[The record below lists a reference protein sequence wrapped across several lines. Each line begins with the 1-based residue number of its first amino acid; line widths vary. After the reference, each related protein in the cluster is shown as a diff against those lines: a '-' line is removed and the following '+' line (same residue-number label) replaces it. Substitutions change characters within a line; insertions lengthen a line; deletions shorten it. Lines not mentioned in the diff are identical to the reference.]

1 MRDPFFASSIH
12 FRLDKWIWR
21 KGVGVEPT
29 KDAWRPTPDLK
40 SGRPTGDASLPRRN
54 VVARLSAIK
63 QRTEHLGQGE
73 RCGGDFHAWL

>member
-1 MRDPFFASSIH
+1 MRDPFFASSIL
-12 FRLDKWIWR
+12 FRLDELDWR

-54 VVARLSAIK
+54 VVGWPGTIK
-63 QRTEHLGQGE
+63 QPTEHLVQDV
-73 RCGGDFHAWL
+73 RRGGDYRVWL